1 MNLSQSYKLQ
11 LVKDSKSRKVC
22 EMWIILGCLQFFLW
36 LNQTKWDTERYSW
49 KVNEK
54 NKIQVKVLSLSSS
67 YPQKSRYS
75 FESSHYKR
83 FKLHSQYFTVCDL
96 FQIPIVFQRNSSM
109 SWERENWCFFTFF
122 FLYFSSTSPQ
132 NMLNSLTYSVEECHV
147 TMCCVHHTE
156 VLLRLESSFY
166 ELFRLFLHICVFFSK
181 KRTRQLSNTWYITSS
196 MSDVFALQC
205 NYSFNSMATNI

>member
-122 FLYFSSTSPQ
+122 FFFIFHPPHLKICWIHWHILSKNVMSRCVAFITLKSCWDLRVLFMNFSD
-132 NMLNSLTYSVEECHV
+132 C
-147 TMCCVHHTE
+147 
-156 VLLRLESSFY
+156 FY
-166 ELFRLFLHICVFFSK
+166 IFVFFFRKSAHG
-181 KRTRQLSNTWYITSS
+181 SS
-196 MSDVFALQC
+196 QILD
-205 NYSFNSMATNI
+205 I